1 MNATQSLQTPDS
13 SATPLAILPRKGFEW
28 LHSIRARIVF
38 LALIPV
44 VGFLANGVSF
54 QLNERQVGQA
64 FANSTVSQRLM
75 EAGLELKAALTAL
88 QSTARDFAVQPT
100 AARIEAFEAALKAAN
115 SSIATLDRYSG
126 ATSRGAVAG
135 LSDQLSTTNGK
146 FTSLAKEQKTFGL
159 TANDGT
165 RGKLEAAGA
174 AIDRVTG
181 DEAVAGVAGGGLA
194 QALVQARRLDFE
206 YRIGHVGFVQQLFE
220 GSIDRA
226 RSLLQSA
233 TLPDPRKAEIAAAIA
248 SYADGFKAWAA
259 NSAAVGPLVTGID
272 SDIQVMMPQ
281 VDDLI
286 TAARDQSSQ
295 AEVAQRESQSIAR
308 RIVFGIGV
316 AAASIVLLL
325 SWLIGQGISV
335 PLRKLN
341 EVMEKLAA
349 GSTDFETPGVSR
361 RGEIGSM
368 ARTVEVFKRNAD
380 DVKRLTEE
388 QDEARQRALAER
400 RQLLAATA
408 TQFESSVAHLLD
420 EASLATN
427 RVTECVGEMKLRID
441 QVAQHAGHV
450 EAAAQQTL
458 NNASAMST
466 AIGEMS
472 MSVENIS
479 GQTGQSASFC
489 VDTSAAA
496 DEACAAIERLAA
508 QCLEISSIVGVIR
521 DIAEQTNLLALNA
534 TIEAARAGDRGSGFA
549 IVATEVKNL
558 AGQTAK
564 EIEGIEAKISSIQ
577 SATAGTVERVRQIS
591 GLASKSRETTAEI
604 AVAVEQQSVAARNIK
619 QNVDEAGNATRA
631 VVDILTLISGDV
643 VKAGQV
649 TVDVTHDVQF
659 LKDRFEGL
667 IAQIRSFVQSMKS
680 SESGE
685 PLARA

>member
-1 MNATQSLQTPDS
+1 MNATHSLNFSDS
-13 SATPLAILPRKGFEW
+13 PAAPPAALPRRRFEW
-28 LHSIRARIVF
+28 LHSIRTRIVF

-54 QLNERQVGQA
+54 EFNERQADRV
-64 FANSTVSQRLM
+64 FANSTISQRLM

-88 QSTARDFAVQPT
+88 QSTARDFAMQPT
-100 AARIEAFEAALKAAN
+100 AARIESFETAKNAAG
-115 SSIATLDRYSG
+115 SSIAILDQYSD
-126 ATSRGAVAG
+126 ATGKAAVAG
-135 LSDQLSTTNGK
+135 LRDQLAETHGK
-146 FTSLAKEQKTFGL
+146 FTNLAKKQKTFGL
-159 TANDGT
+159 TETDGT
-165 RGKLEAAGA
+165 RGRLEAAGA
-174 AIDRVTG
+174 AIDRLTA
-181 DEAVAGVAGGGLA
+181 DDSIAEASADLT

-206 YRIGHVGFVQQLFE
+206 YRIGHVGFVQQMFD
-220 GSIDRA
+220 GVIDRA
-226 RSLLQSA
+226 RSLLKTTSLQ
-233 TLPDPRKAEIAAAIA
+233 DQRKTEMAAAVT
-248 SYADGFKAWAA
+248 SYAEAFKAWAA

-286 TAARDQSSQ
+286 TAARNRSSQ
-295 AEVAQRESQSIAR
+295 AEIAQKESQKFAR
-308 RIVFGIGV
+308 RIVFGIGI
-316 AAASIVLLL
+316 AAASIGLLL
-325 SWLIGQGISV
+325 SWLIGQGISA

-341 EVMEKLAA
+341 GVMEKLAA
-349 GSTDFETPGVSR
+349 GSTDLETPGVSL

-368 ARTVEVFKRNAD
+368 ARTVEVFKRNAG
-380 DVKRLTEE
+380 DVKRLTKE

-400 RQLLAATA
+400 RQLLAETA
-408 TQFESSVAHLLD
+408 AQFESSVAHLLD
-420 EASLATN
+420 EASLATS

-441 QVAQHAGHV
+441 QVARHAGHV
-450 EAAAQQTL
+450 ETAAQQTL
-458 NNASAMST
+458 NNASAMSA

-472 MSVENIS
+472 LSVENIS
-479 GQTGQSASFC
+479 GQTGQSANFC

-549 IVATEVKNL
+549 VVAEEVKNL

-564 EIEGIEAKISSIQ
+564 EIEGIETKISSIQ

-591 GLASKSRETTAEI
+591 SLASKSRETTAEI
-604 AVAVEQQSVAARNIK
+604 AVAVEQQSNAARNIK

-643 VKAGQV
+643 VKAGQA
-649 TVDVTHDVQF
+649 TADDSHDVEF
-659 LKDRFEGL
+659 LKDKFEGL
-667 IAQIRSFVQSMKS
+667 ISQIRSFVQSMKS
-680 SESGE
+680 SEPGE
-685 PLARA
+685 PLAQV